1 MVKQYSAEFKIEA
14 AKMVVDHNY
23 SVAKAAQAMGVSLA
37 ALNLWVKKL
46 RLERQGQ
53 TPAGLPLTREQ
64 IELREMKKKIQR
76 FEMKNEILKKAT
88 ALLMSDS
95 LKDSR

>member
-1 MVKQYSAEFKIEA
+1 MVKQYSAEFKLEA
-14 AKMVVDHNY
+14 AKMVVDHHY

-37 ALNLWVKKL
+37 TLNRWVKKL
-46 RLERQGQ
+46 RLERQG
-53 TPAGLPLTREQ
+53 PPPRSPPLTPEQ

-76 FEMKNEILKKAT
+76 LEMENEILKKAT